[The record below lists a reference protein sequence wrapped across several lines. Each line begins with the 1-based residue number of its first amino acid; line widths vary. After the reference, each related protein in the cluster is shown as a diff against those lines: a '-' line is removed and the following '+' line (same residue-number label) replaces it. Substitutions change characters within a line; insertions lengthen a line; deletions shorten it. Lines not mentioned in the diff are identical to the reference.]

1 MIASIV
7 LTLAL
12 ATAQPE
18 VIAQIQVHGNLLTPE
33 EEVLRLA
40 GVQVGT
46 PFEPATIET
55 VTARLRAVNRFAK
68 IEVLK
73 RFASISDP
81 TQVLLV
87 ILVDDGRV
95 AVDWSTGEVSAP
107 KGILGGRGGRFMF
120 VPILGYEDGY
130 GLSYGVQ
137 FALPNPAGSR
147 SRLAF
152 PLTWGGEKRAAI
164 EFEKNVS
171 RGPFTRILGSVDV
184 SRRKNPSFDANDD
197 RRRVEILAERRIGR
211 SLRGGARAGF
221 ERASFQEA
229 TESFGTFGLEIELD
243 TRLDPF
249 LSPNAVYGRATWER
263 LGFESGAAARTSVEG
278 RAHIGLVRQSLFV
291 ARALREDSNRS
302 LPPNFKPLLGGMS
315 NLRGFRAG
323 HAAGDTLV
331 VASGEL
337 RVPLTSPLNFGKLG
351 VSAFMDLGTAYDD
364 GGRLEQQ
371 KFERAIGG
379 SIWLVAAALRFDLS
393 VARGL
398 GSGTRVQAGAG
409 VTF

>member
-1 MIASIV
+1 VIASLV

-12 ATAQPE
+12 AAAQPE
-18 VIAQIQVHGNLLTPE
+18 VVVQIQVHGNLLTSE

-40 GVQVGT
+40 GIRVGM
-46 PFEPATIET
+46 PFEAGTIES
-55 VTARLRAVNRFAK
+55 VTERLRAASRFASV
-68 IEVLK
+68 EVLK
-73 RFASISDP
+73 RFASIADP

-107 KGILGGRGGRFMF
+107 KGLLGRRGKRVMF
-120 VPILGYEDGY
+120 VPILRYEDGY
-130 GLSYGVQ
+130 GVSYGVQ
-137 FALPNPAGSR
+137 LAVPNPAGAR

-164 EFEKNVS
+164 ELEKNMS
-171 RGPFTRILGSVDV
+171 RGPFTRILGRAGV
-184 SRRKNPSFDANDD
+184 SRRENPFFELDDD
-197 RRRVEILAERRIGR
+197 RRRFDVLAERRLGR
-211 SLRGGARAGF
+211 SLRGGVQAGL
-221 ERASFQEA
+221 ERASFQGA
-229 TESFGTFGLEIELD
+229 TESFGTFGAEVELD

-249 LSPNAVYGRATWER
+249 LSPNAIYGRMRWDR
-263 LGFESGAAARTSVEG
+263 LAFESGPAARTSMEA
-278 RAHIGLVRQSLFV
+278 RAHVGVIGQSLFV
-291 ARALREDSNRS
+291 ARVLREDSNRS

-323 HAAGDTLV
+323 YAAGDTLLA
-331 VASGEL
+331 ASGEL
-337 RVPLTSPLNFGKLG
+337 RVPLTSPLNVGKLG
-351 VSAFMDLGTAYDD
+351 VSAFMDLGTAYDK
-364 GGRLEQQ
+364 GARLEQQ

-379 SIWLVAAALRFDLS
+379 SIWLLAAVLRFDLS
-393 VARGL
+393 IARGL

>member
-1 MIASIV
+1 MLASIV
-7 LTLAL
+7 LTLAF
-12 ATAQPE
+12 AAAPPE

-33 EEVLRLA
+33 EEVLGLA
-40 GVQVGT
+40 GIRVGM
-46 PFEPATIET
+46 PFEAGTIET
-55 VTARLRAVNRFAK
+55 VTERLRAANRFANV
-68 IEVLK
+68 EVLK

-87 ILVDDGRV
+87 IMVDDGRV

-107 KGILGGRGGRFMF
+107 KGLLGRRGGRFMF
-120 VPILGYEDGY
+120 VPLLRYEDGY
-130 GLSYGVQ
+130 GVSYGGQ
-137 FALPNPAGSR
+137 FALPDPAGSR

-164 EFEKNVS
+164 ELEKNVS
-171 RGPFTRILGSVDV
+171 RGPFTRMLGSAAV
-184 SRRKNPSFDANDD
+184 SRRENPFFEANDD
-197 RRRVEILAERRIGR
+197 RRRFELLAERRIGR
-211 SLRGGARAGF
+211 SLRGGVRAGL
-221 ERASFQEA
+221 ERASFQGV
-229 TESFGTFGLEIELD
+229 TESFGTFGLEVGLD

-249 LSPNAVYGRATWER
+249 LSPNAVQGRATWER
-263 LGFESGAAARTSVEG
+263 LGFENGAAARTSIEAQ
-278 RAHIGLVRQSLFV
+278 AHIGLIGQSVFA
-291 ARALREDSNRS
+291 ARVLREDSSRS

-323 HAAGDTLV
+323 YAAGDTLLA
-331 VASGEL
+331 ASGEL
-337 RVPLTSPLNFGKLG
+337 RVPLTSPLDVGKLG
-351 VSAFMDLGTAYDD
+351 VSAFMDLGTAYDK
-364 GGRLEQQ
+364 GARLAQQ

-379 SIWLVAAALRFDLS
+379 SIWLVAAALRVDLA